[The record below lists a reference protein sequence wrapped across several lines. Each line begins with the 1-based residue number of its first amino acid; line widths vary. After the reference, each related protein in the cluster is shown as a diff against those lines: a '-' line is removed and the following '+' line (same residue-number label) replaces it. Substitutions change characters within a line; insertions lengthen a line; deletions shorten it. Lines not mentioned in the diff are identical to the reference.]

1 MVELTPS
8 FELEIKALDD
18 DHQAL
23 IDLANRIAATLDG
36 GDGRIE
42 DSPGLVA
49 DFVKLTK
56 QHFAREEALLTK
68 AGYPNVK
75 KHHDH
80 HRSLYGK
87 MDHLLEFAGM
97 AAENPMARDSLKK
110 ELRYFLLDD
119 VITSDMEFKD
129 FIKDNQPPS

>member
-1 MVELTPS
+1 MVESTPS

-23 IDLANRIAATLDG
+23 IDLANRISATLDG

-129 FIKDNQPPS
+129 FVKGHQPPS

>member
-1 MVELTPS
+1 MVEMTPS
-8 FELEIKALDD
+8 FELEIKTLDD

-23 IDLANRIAATLDG
+23 IDLANRVTETLEGNED
-36 GDGRIE
+36 RIGE
-42 DSPGLVA
+42 CQQLLA
-49 DFVKLTK
+49 EFVKLTK

-68 AGYPNVK
+68 AGYPNVQ

-87 MDHLLEFAGM
+87 MDHMLEFAGM
-97 AAENPMARDSLKK
+97 AAENPLARESLKK

-129 FIKDNQPPS
+129 YVKDHQPPS